1 MAKGAK
7 HFFTPTPHPLTSIA
21 PASENLLAGDHLLVQ
36 AFLKA
41 PMHSAVRNQT
51 IISAADREP
60 PALLIGRGVAFSART
75 ISDGRRAITDVL
87 LPTDIVG
94 VEHAVIGR
102 SNRDIVAASPL
113 AYRMLSANK
122 LRQLMENPQVAAQ
135 MLALATATQWRADRL
150 ISALSRMDAYER
162 IASFLLSTYDRLR
175 RAQLVT
181 RPTFALYLSQDQ
193 IGDHLGL
200 TMVHVSR
207 TLRRL
212 REDKV
217 VLVDRQVVII
227 LDVERLRAVAA
238 GLLPTTAAP
247 REVEELSRFVDAAQ
261 GS

>member
-1 MAKGAK
+1 
-7 HFFTPTPHPLTSIA
+7 
-21 PASENLLAGDHLLVQ
+21 
-36 AFLKA
+36 
-41 PMHSAVRNQT
+41 MHSAVRNQT

-60 PALLIGRGVAFSART
+60 PALLIGRGVAFSACT

-87 LPTDIVG
+87 LPTEIVG

-102 SNRDIVAASPL
+102 SNHDIVAAGPVV
-113 AYRMLSANK
+113 YRMLSANK
-122 LRQLMENPQVAAQ
+122 LRQLMANPQIAAR
-135 MLALATATQWRADRL
+135 MLALAAEAQWRATRL
-150 ISALSRMDAYER
+150 ISALGRMDAYER

-175 RAQLVT
+175 RAQLIT
-181 RPTFALYLSQDQ
+181 RPTFALHLSQDQ

-217 VLVDRQVVII
+217 VLLDRQVVII
-227 LDVERLRAVAA
+227 LDVERLRVIAA
-238 GLLPTTAAP
+238 GLLPTTAVP
-247 REVEELSRFVDAAQ
+247 REVEERNSLVDAAQ

>member
-1 MAKGAK
+1 M
-7 HFFTPTPHPLTSIA
+7 LVI
-21 PASENLLAGDHLLVQ
+21 EDH
-36 AFLKA
+36 
-41 PMHSAVRNQT
+41 
-51 IISAADREP
+51 
-60 PALLIGRGVAFSART
+60 RGVAFSACT
-75 ISDGRRAITDVL
+75 IFDGRRAIIDVL

-94 VEHAVIGR
+94 VEHAVSGR

-122 LRQLMENPQVAAQ
+122 LRQLMANPQIAAR
-135 MLALATATQWRADRL
+135 MLDLPAATQWRADRL
-150 ISALSRMDAYER
+150 ISALSRMNAYER

-175 RAQLVT
+175 RAQLIT

-212 REDKV
+212 RDDNV

-227 LDVERLRAVAA
+227 LDVERLRAIAA
-238 GLLPTTAAP
+238 GLLLTTAPP
-247 REVEELSRFVDAAQ
+247 REAEELNGFVDAAQ